1 MMTEKEIEAMEDKI
15 HSMSVAELKAMAK
28 NARFITTIGDIGEQ
42 AEEEPEPEWV
52 DLMHSMSATQLR
64 AFYKHGTLVDLTA
77 KQQKMLDKE
86 LRKEKAAKTGLSKK
100 VIKKIE
106 TNKQKA
112 TLEEIIAYCKGLQIS
127 YCDFLPELFGQSA

>member
-1 MMTEKEIEAMEDKI
+1 MTEKEIEAMEDKI
-15 HSMSVAELKAMAK
+15 HNMSNAQLVAMEKDIVFIPVDIAVSELP
-28 NARFITTIGDIGEQ
+28 
-42 AEEEPEPEWV
+42 EEEPEPEWV
-52 DLMHSMSATQLR
+52 DLLHSMSATQLR
-64 AFYKHGTLVDLTA
+64 AFHKDGTFINMTD

-86 LRKEKAAKTGLSKK
+86 LRKHKSAKTGLSKK

-127 YCDFLPELFGQSA
+127 FKDFLPELFSASN

>member
-1 MMTEKEIEAMEDKI
+1 MTEKEIEAMEDKI

-28 NARFITTIGDIGEQ
+28 NARFVTTIGEIGEQ
-42 AEEEPEPEWV
+42 AEEEPDPEWV
-52 DLMHSMSATQLR
+52 DLLQSMSATQLR
-64 AFYKHGTLVDLTA
+64 AFHENGTFINMTD

-86 LRKEKAAKTGLSKK
+86 LRKQKAAKTGLSKK

-112 TLEEIIAYCKGLQIS
+112 TLEEIIAYCTGLQIS
-127 YCDFLPELFGQSA
+127 YKDFLPELFSASN

>member
-15 HSMSVAELKAMAK
+15 HNMSNAQLVAMEKDIVFIPVDIAVSELP
-28 NARFITTIGDIGEQ
+28 
-42 AEEEPEPEWV
+42 EEEPEPEWV
-52 DLMHSMSATQLR
+52 DLLHSMSATQLR
-64 AFYKHGTLVDLTA
+64 AFHKDGTFINMTD

-86 LRKEKAAKTGLSKK
+86 LRKHKSAKTGLSKK

-127 YCDFLPELFGQSA
+127 FKDFLPELFSASN

>member
-1 MMTEKEIEAMEDKI
+1 MTEKEIEAMEDKI
-15 HSMSVAELKAMAK
+15 HAMSVTELKDMFATGTPIPIER
-28 NARFITTIGDIGEQ
+28 NITELPK
-42 AEEEPEPEWV
+42 EEPEPEWV
-52 DLMHSMSATQLR
+52 DLIQSMSATQLR
-64 AFYKHGTLVDLTA
+64 TFHKNGTFVNMTD

-86 LRKEKAAKTGLSKK
+86 LRKQKAAKTGLSKK

-127 YCDFLPELFGQSA
+127 FKDFLPELFSASN